1 MWYMYT
7 MEYYPASKKKVILI
21 YATTWMNLEDIIMN
35 EISLLQKDKYSM
47 IPLIR
52 SV

>member
-7 MEYYPASKKKVILI
+7 TEYYSDSKKKVILI
-21 YATTWMNLEDIIMN
+21 YTTTWVNLEDIIMN